1 MEQARERQRRAIA
14 GRKVNMRLATFVD
27 PSLGCEPR
35 FGIVRGENIVDVV
48 AAANALHRPVPA
60 TTVKIALTSGA
71 QTIAALEELATAAE
85 RAKLLRPISG
95 VEFLP
100 PIPDPSKFFCVGKN
114 NRKHREELA
123 ANKML
128 TEIPNE
134 PTGFIKLNSTMS
146 GDGDEVVKPADITE
160 LDYEPELCY
169 VVGKRAHGVKN
180 AEAMEYISG
189 FTLMNDVSAREIQK
203 REVASGSRFWT
214 AKNMPGFA
222 PVGPYILTM
231 DEVTDTENLWVTC
244 DVNGKQRL
252 RSNTSDYLYK
262 IADVLEHFSRY
273 VVFEPGDL
281 IAIGA
286 PSGVAVGQPNAAELY
301 LRPGDDMVIS
311 FEGLMSL
318 RTRIVAPAGASGK

>member
-1 MEQARERQRRAIA
+1 
-14 GRKVNMRLATFVD
+14 MRLASFVD
-27 PSLGCEPR
+27 PQRRRDSR
-35 FGIVRGENIVDVV
+35 FGIVRGEGMVDVV
-48 AAANALHRPVPA
+48 AAAHALHRPVPA
-60 TTVKIALTSGA
+60 TSVKAALTSGP
-71 QTIAALEELATAAE
+71 QTIAALEELAVQAE
-85 RAKLLRPISG
+85 SKKLLRPIAG
-95 VEFLP
+95 LKFLP

-128 TEIPNE
+128 TEVPNE
-134 PTGFIKLNSTMS
+134 PTGFIKLVDTMC
-146 GDGDEVVKPADITE
+146 GDGDEVVRPAGIAM

-169 VVGKRAHGVKN
+169 VVGKRAHGVKK
-180 AEAMEYISG
+180 AEAMDYISG
-189 FTLMNDVSAREIQK
+189 FTLTNDVSAREIQQ

-222 PVGPYILTM
+222 PIGPYVLTM
-231 DEVTDTENLWVTC
+231 DEVADTDDLWVTC
-244 DVNGKQRL
+244 DVNGQRRL
-252 RSNTSDYLYK
+252 RSNTGDYLYK

-281 IAIGA
+281 IAMGA

-301 LRPGDDMVIS
+301 LQPGDDMVIA

-318 RTRIVAPAGASGK
+318 RTRIVASK

>member
-1 MEQARERQRRAIA
+1 
-14 GRKVNMRLATFVD
+14 MRLATFTD
-27 PSLGCEPR
+27 QSSGPR
-35 FGIVRGENIVDVV
+35 FGIVRGDHVVDVV
-48 AAANALHRPVPA
+48 TAANALHRAVPA
-60 TTVKIALTSGA
+60 TSVKAALTTGA
-71 QTIAALEELATAAE
+71 HTIAALQTLVHAAE
-85 RAKLLRPISG
+85 QEGLWRPAAG
-95 VEFLP
+95 LKFLP

-114 NRKHREELA
+114 NKKHREELK

-128 TEIPNE
+128 TEVPNE
-134 PTGFIKLNSTMS
+134 PTGFIKLIDTMS
-146 GDGDEVVKPADITE
+146 GDGDEVVRPADITT

-169 VVGKRAHGVKN
+169 VVGKRAHGVRK
-180 AEAMEYISG
+180 ADAMDYIAG
-189 FTLMNDVSAREIQK
+189 FTLMNDVSAREIQQ

-231 DEVTDTENLWVTC
+231 EEVADTEDLWVTC
-244 DVNGKQRL
+244 HVNGEPRL
-252 RSNTSDYLYK
+252 RSNTGDYLYK

-281 IAIGA
+281 IAMGA

-301 LRPGDDMVIS
+301 LKPGDDMVIS

-318 RTRIVAPAGASGK
+318 RTRIVAPR

>member
-1 MEQARERQRRAIA
+1 
-14 GRKVNMRLATFVD
+14 MRLATFID
-27 PSLGCEPR
+27 PQRGNDAR
-35 FGIVRGENIVDVV
+35 FGIISGTNIVDVV
-48 AAANALHRPVPA
+48 AASDRLHRAVPA
-60 TTVKIALTSGA
+60 TSVKIALTSGPH
-71 QTIAALEELATAAE
+71 TLAALEELVAAAE
-85 RAKLLRPISG
+85 AAKLYRPVSG
-95 VEFLP
+95 VKFLP

-146 GDGDEVVKPADITE
+146 GDGDEVVKPADITQ

-169 VVGKRAHGVKN
+169 VVGKRAHGVKK
-180 AEAMEYISG
+180 AEAMAYISG

-222 PVGPYILTM
+222 PVGPYVLTM
-231 DEVTDTENLWVTC
+231 DEVTDTDNLWVTC
-244 DVNGKQRL
+244 EVNGKPRL
-252 RSNTSDYLYK
+252 RANTGDYLYK

-281 IAIGA
+281 IAMGA

-301 LRPGDDMVIS
+301 LQPGDDMVIS
-311 FEGLMSL
+311 FEGLMRL
-318 RTRIVAPAGASGK
+318 RTRIVAPK

>member
-1 MEQARERQRRAIA
+1 
-14 GRKVNMRLATFVD
+14 MRLATFVD
-27 PSLGCEPR
+27 PLRGSDPR
-35 FGIVRGENIVDVV
+35 FGIVSGENIVDVV
-48 AAANALHRPVPA
+48 AAANTLRRFVPA
-60 TTVKIALTSGA
+60 TSVKSALTSGT
-71 QTIAALEELATAAE
+71 QTLVALQELVTAAE
-85 RAKLLRPISG
+85 RAKLFRPLSS
-95 VEFLP
+95 VKFLA

-128 TEIPNE
+128 TEVPNE
-134 PTGFIKLNSTMS
+134 PTGFIKLVSTLS
-146 GDGDEVVKPADITE
+146 GDGDDVTKPADITE

-169 VVGKRAHGVKN
+169 VVGKRAHGVKK
-180 AEAMEYISG
+180 ADAMEYIAG
-189 FTLMNDVSAREIQK
+189 FTLTNDVSAREIQK

-222 PVGPYILTM
+222 PVGPFILTM
-231 DEVTDTENLWVTC
+231 DEVADTDNLWVTC
-244 DVNGKQRL
+244 DVNGQQRL
-252 RSNTSDYLYK
+252 RSNTGDYLYK

-281 IAIGA
+281 IAMGA

-301 LRPGDDMVIS
+301 LQPGDDMVIS

-318 RTRIVAPAGASGK
+318 RTRIVGPA

>member
-1 MEQARERQRRAIA
+1 
-14 GRKVNMRLATFVD
+14 MRLATFID
-27 PSLGCEPR
+27 PLKGNDAR
-35 FGIVRGENIVDVV
+35 FGIISGDHIVDVV
-48 AAANALHRPVPA
+48 AAADKLHRAVPA
-60 TTVKIALTSGA
+60 TSVKIALTSGA
-71 QTIAALEELATAAE
+71 HIIAALKDLVAMAE
-85 RAKLLRPISG
+85 GAKLFRAISG
-95 VEFLP
+95 VKFLP

-114 NRKHREELA
+114 NRKHREELQ

-134 PTGFIKLNSTMS
+134 PTGFINLISTMS
-146 GDGDEVVKPADITE
+146 GDGDEVVKPADITQ

-169 VVGKRAHGVKN
+169 VVGTRAHGVKR
-180 AEAMEYISG
+180 ADAMDYISG

-231 DEVTDTENLWVTC
+231 DEAADTDNLWVTC

-252 RSNTSDYLYK
+252 RANTGDYLYK
-262 IADVLEHFSRY
+262 IADVIEHFSRY

-281 IAIGA
+281 IAMGA

-301 LRPGDDMVIS
+301 LQPGDEMVIA

-318 RTRIVAPAGASGK
+318 RTRIIAPR

>member
-1 MEQARERQRRAIA
+1 
-14 GRKVNMRLATFVD
+14 MRLARFVD
-27 PSLGCEPR
+27 PQLGNESR
-35 FGIVRGENIVDVV
+35 FGIIRDNHLVDVV
-48 AAANALHRPVPA
+48 AAANALRRAVPA
-60 TTVKIALTSGA
+60 TSVKLALTSGA
-71 QTIAALEELATAAE
+71 HTLTALAELVTAAE
-85 RAKLLRPISG
+85 QAKLLRPIAG
-95 VEFLP
+95 VKFLP

-114 NRKHREELA
+114 TKKHREELV

-134 PTGFIKLNSTMS
+134 PTGFVKLVSTMS
-146 GDGDEVVKPADITE
+146 GDGDEVVKPTDITT

-169 VVGKRAHGVKN
+169 VIGKRAHGVKKT
-180 AEAMEYISG
+180 EAMDYIAG

-231 DEVTDTENLWVTC
+231 DEVADTDNLWVTC
-244 DVNGKQRL
+244 KVNGQQRL
-252 RSNTSDYLYK
+252 RSNTGDYLYK

-281 IAIGA
+281 IAMGA

-318 RTRIVAPAGASGK
+318 RTRIVASR

>member
-1 MEQARERQRRAIA
+1 
-14 GRKVNMRLATFVD
+14 MRLATFVD
-27 PSLGCEPR
+27 PLRSIEAR
-35 FGIVRGENIVDVV
+35 FGIVSGENIVDVV
-48 AAANALHRPVPA
+48 AAANALHRSVPA
-60 TTVKIALTSGA
+60 TSVKSALTSGP
-71 QTIAALEELATAAE
+71 QTLAALQELVTAAE
-85 RAKLLRPISG
+85 RAKLQRPLAG
-95 VEFLP
+95 LKFLP

-128 TEIPNE
+128 TEVPNE
-134 PTGFIKLNSTMS
+134 PTGFIKLISTMS
-146 GDGDEVVKPADITE
+146 GDGDEVTKPADITT

-169 VVGKRAHGVKN
+169 VVAKRAHGVKK
-180 AEAMEYISG
+180 ADAMQYIAG
-189 FTLMNDVSAREIQK
+189 FTLTNDVSAREIQK

-222 PVGPYILTM
+222 PVGPFILTM
-231 DEVTDTENLWVTC
+231 DEVADTDNLWVTC

-252 RSNTSDYLYK
+252 RSNTNDYLYK
-262 IADVLEHFSRY
+262 ISDVLEHFSRY

-281 IAIGA
+281 IAMGA

-301 LRPGDDMVIS
+301 LQPGDDMVIS

-318 RTRIVAPAGASGK
+318 RTRIVGPA

>member
-1 MEQARERQRRAIA
+1 
-14 GRKVNMRLATFVD
+14 MRLATFVD
-27 PSLGCEPR
+27 PMRGHEPR
-35 FGIVRGENIVDVV
+35 FGIVRGEKIVDVV
-48 AAANALHRPVPA
+48 AAANSLQQAVPA
-60 TTVKIALTSGA
+60 TSVKTALTSGA
-71 QTIAALEELATAAE
+71 QTLAALQELVVAAE
-85 RAKLLRPISG
+85 RAGLVQPIAG
-95 VEFLP
+95 MKFLP
-100 PIPDPSKFFCVGKN
+100 PISDPSKFFCVGKN
-114 NRKHREELA
+114 NKKHREELA

-128 TEIPNE
+128 TEVPNE
-134 PTGFIKLNSTMS
+134 PTGFIKLVSTMS
-146 GDGDEVVKPADITE
+146 GDGDTVVKPHDITT

-169 VVGKRAHGVKN
+169 VLGKRAHGVKK
-180 AEAMEYISG
+180 ADAMDYVAG

-231 DEVTDTENLWVTC
+231 DEVADTENLWVTC
-244 DVNGKQRL
+244 HVNGQQRL
-252 RSNTSDYLYK
+252 RSNTGDYLYK

-281 IAIGA
+281 IAMGA

-301 LRPGDDMVIS
+301 LQPGDDMVIS

-318 RTRIVAPAGASGK
+318 RTRIVAAK

>member
-1 MEQARERQRRAIA
+1 
-14 GRKVNMRLATFVD
+14 MRLASFVD
-27 PSLGCEPR
+27 PQLGNEPR
-35 FGIVRGENIVDVV
+35 FGIIRGNQIVDVV
-48 AAANALHRPVPA
+48 LAANALRRAVPA
-60 TTVKIALTSGA
+60 TSVKLALTSGA
-71 QTIAALEELATAAE
+71 HTLAALSDLVSAAE
-85 RAKLLRPISG
+85 QAKLARPIAG
-95 VEFLP
+95 VKFLP

-114 NRKHREELA
+114 TKKHREELV

-128 TEIPNE
+128 TEMPNE
-134 PTGFIKLNSTMS
+134 PTGFIKLVSTMS
-146 GDGDEVVKPADITE
+146 GDGDEVVKPADITT

-169 VVGKRAHGVKN
+169 VVGKRAHGVKK
-180 AEAMEYISG
+180 AEAMDYIAG

-231 DEVTDTENLWVTC
+231 DEVADTANLWVTC
-244 DVNGKQRL
+244 EVNGKQRL
-252 RSNTSDYLYK
+252 RSNTGDYLYK

-281 IAIGA
+281 IAMGA

-318 RTRIVAPAGASGK
+318 RTRIVAPR

>member
-1 MEQARERQRRAIA
+1 
-14 GRKVNMRLATFVD
+14 MRLATFID
-27 PSLGCEPR
+27 PQRGYDAR
-35 FGIVRGENIVDVV
+35 FGIISGNHIVDVV
-48 AAANALHRPVPA
+48 AAADSLHRAVPA
-60 TTVKIALTSGA
+60 TSVKLGLTTGPH
-71 QTIAALEELATAAE
+71 TIAALKDLVAAAE
-85 RAKLLRPISG
+85 GLKLLRPIAG
-95 VEFLP
+95 LKFLP

-114 NRKHREELA
+114 NRKHREELQ

-146 GDGDEVVKPADITE
+146 GDGDEVVKPADITQ

-169 VVGKRAHGVKN
+169 VVGKRAHGVRK
-180 AEAMEYISG
+180 ADAMDYIAG

-231 DEVTDTENLWVTC
+231 DEAADTDNLWVTC

-252 RSNTSDYLYK
+252 RANTGDYLYK
-262 IADVLEHFSRY
+262 ISDVIEHFSRY

-281 IAIGA
+281 IAMGA

-301 LRPGDDMVIS
+301 LQPDDDMVIS

-318 RTRIVAPAGASGK
+318 RTKIVGPA